1 MQEKLK
7 YYRTLAD
14 EFLNSSISLTKM
26 AAREGTTRQ
35 TLAKHFRALGVE
47 IINKQNRLKFDN
59 TVFDCIDTE
68 EKAYWLGFIF
78 ADGYISSDS
87 LKGKSRYLLEISLKA
102 SDKNHLDKFNKFMKH
117 ENANKVTIEDAKCGK
132 VICKRCRWY
141 VANKHLWE
149 TLNSYGCTPRKSLT
163 LKFPDISIFKNKNL
177 IRHFIRGYFDGDGCL
192 TRHINKT
199 IVTPVASIL
208 GTYEFLDSIV
218 KYIGINGNIRHDYRH
233 SNNTFSIEFNKKA
246 TISFINYIYN
256 NSTIYLDRK
265 YKLYNFFKNGSRSVE
280 EFTELLSGNIGENLV
295 IENTE
300 INSKIA
306 KGFESSYSVVSE

>member
-1 MQEKLK
+1 MKKEINWQKLAFE
-7 YYRTLAD
+7 YQTTG
-14 EFLNSSISLTKM
+14 ISLTELGK
-26 AAREGTTRQ
+26 REGIDRRTIS
-35 TLAKHFRALGVE
+35 KHLKELGIK
-47 IINKQNRLKFDN
+47 IINRQNIVKFN
-59 TVFDCIDTE
+59 ENIFDCIDTE

-78 ADGYISSDS
+78 ADGSIRSNGSFIFELS
-87 LKGKSRYLLEISLKA
+87 LKG
-102 SDKNHLDKFNKFMKH
+102 SDINHLHKFNKFMGHIKD
-117 ENANKVTIEDAKCGK
+117 NVKIGKVTVSGK
-132 VICKRCRWY
+132 SYTRCRWNIS
-141 VANKHLWE
+141 NKHLWN
-149 TLNSYGCTPRKSLT
+149 TLNKYGCTPRKSLT
-163 LKFPDISIFKNKNL
+163 LTFPDISIFKNKNL

-208 GTYEFLDSIV
+208 GTYEFLDSII
-218 KYIGINGNIRHDYRH
+218 KYIGINGNIRHDHRH
-233 SNNTFSIEFNKKA
+233 SDNTFSIEFNKIA

-265 YKLYNFFKNGSRSVE
+265 YKLYDFFKNGSRSVE

>member
-1 MQEKLK
+1 MGHIK
-7 YYRTLAD
+7 
-14 EFLNSSISLTKM
+14 
-26 AAREGTTRQ
+26 
-35 TLAKHFRALGVE
+35 
-47 IINKQNRLKFDN
+47 DN
-59 TVFDCIDTE
+59 VKIGKVTV
-68 EKAYWLGFIF
+68 
-78 ADGYISSDS
+78 S
-87 LKGKSRYLLEISLKA
+87 GKSY
-102 SDKNHLDKFNKFMKH
+102 
-117 ENANKVTIEDAKCGK
+117 T
-132 VICKRCRWY
+132 RCRWNIS
-141 VANKHLWE
+141 NKHLWN
-149 TLNSYGCTPRKSLT
+149 TLNKYGCTPRKSLILT
-163 LKFPDISIFKNKNL
+163 FPDISIFKNKNL

-218 KYIGINGNIRHDYRH
+218 KYIGINGNIRHDRRH
-233 SNNTFSIEFNKKA
+233 SDNTFSIEFNKIA